1 MKASETKF
9 QPIIE
14 GTKQYVVPL
23 FQRSYSWDKKEWDL
37 LWEDI
42 IDLCENEELKNH
54 FIGSIV
60 TMPTSSVPEGVSKYL
75 LIDGQQR
82 LTTIFI
88 ILTLLRNKA
97 RSQGKDDI
105 ATEIEHT
112 MLVNPFKKGDDYF
125 KLLPTQ
131 VDREAFKALVNNM
144 PYSEEHGMFKC
155 YKYFERKIN
164 QQDDIIKINKVLTS
178 RFSVV
183 SIVLDYDDN
192 PHLVFESLNAKGRQ
206 LTQADLIRNYFF
218 MRIHV
223 DRQQEMYDL
232 YWKPMEDGLGS
243 GITEYI
249 RHYMM
254 REGNF
259 VKQSDVYF
267 ILKDRIERE
276 NTIEALSRLAK
287 FAEYYKKMINPEW
300 ESNILIG
307 RALQRLKRLDS
318 TTVYPFLL
326 NCYDDYSNE
335 VITTDEFVEVIGI
348 IENYLIRRYV
358 CNLET
363 NQYNKLFAQL
373 YGWIKNSHYP
383 SFTDGLRFEL
393 QKKDY
398 PKDTFLKSRI
408 MEVKLYGQGEKNA
421 RTKFILENLEMQFSH
436 KERPSFDNLTIE
448 HILPQTLNDWWRDH
462 LGSDWQA
469 DHELC
474 LHTLGNLTIT
484 AYNAELSNES
494 FFKKKIRFSNS
505 NLELNHYFEN
515 ALRWDREA
523 IEKRTEYMSDL
534 VIKCWPYFGDEQAA
548 FQATSADDAT
558 GKIPQKLSIL
568 GQQFVVKSW
577 REVLIKTLNTISDL
591 EPDLFRTIA
600 DNYSNYINQDPDRFA
615 HNMQLNN
622 GYYVNVNLSSR
633 TIYRICVQFMETIG
647 ISRNEWIVETTYN
660 G

>member
-1 MKASETKF
+1 
-9 QPIIE
+9 
-14 GTKQYVVPL
+14 
-23 FQRSYSWDKKEWDL
+23 
-37 LWEDI
+37 
-42 IDLCENEELKNH
+42 
-54 FIGSIV
+54 
-60 TMPTSSVPEGVSKYL
+60 
-75 LIDGQQR
+75 
-82 LTTIFI
+82 
-88 ILTLLRNKA
+88 
-97 RSQGKDDI
+97 
-105 ATEIEHT
+105 
-112 MLVNPFKKGDDYF
+112 
-125 KLLPTQ
+125 
-131 VDREAFKALVNNM
+131 
-144 PYSEEHGMFKC
+144 
-155 YKYFERKIN
+155 
-164 QQDDIIKINKVLTS
+164 
-178 RFSVV
+178 
-183 SIVLDYDDN
+183 
-192 PHLVFESLNAKGRQ
+192 
-206 LTQADLIRNYFF
+206 
-218 MRIHV
+218 
-223 DRQQEMYDL
+223 
-232 YWKPMEDGLGS
+232 
-243 GITEYI
+243 
-249 RHYMM
+249 
-254 REGNF
+254 
-259 VKQSDVYF
+259 
-267 ILKDRIERE
+267 
-276 NTIEALSRLAK
+276 
-287 FAEYYKKMINPEW
+287 
-300 ESNILIG
+300 
-307 RALQRLKRLDS
+307 
-318 TTVYPFLL
+318 
-326 NCYDDYSNE
+326 
-335 VITTDEFVEVIGI
+335 
-348 IENYLIRRYV
+348 
-358 CNLET
+358 
-363 NQYNKLFAQL
+363 
-373 YGWIKNSHYP
+373 
-383 SFTDGLRFEL
+383 
-393 QKKDY
+393 
-398 PKDTFLKSRI
+398 
-408 MEVKLYGQGEKNA
+408 
-421 RTKFILENLEMQFSH
+421 MQFSH